1 MSQEGRLAVVGARI
15 VDAATGRDEV
25 GTCVLDDG
33 VIADVGPDVGVP
45 AGADVIEAEGF
56 ALLPG
61 LVDPHVHIPRAGR
74 ERTTAHEM
82 LVRAGV
88 TTAVEFADFRGVLAQ
103 WTASAAGLTVLGLQA
118 VPPLVEPITDAR
130 ARAEVEVALDA
141 GAVGIKILG
150 GHYPCS
156 PEASAQLV
164 AAADELGAY
173 VAFHAGTTAHGSNL
187 QGMEE
192 AIALAEGRPFH
203 LAHTN
208 AYLRGAVDDPLAENL
223 RALRLLREHPEIR
236 SEAHLAPLNACF
248 GGLVD
253 GEPRDHIVRNC
264 LALRGY
270 PPVAEGME
278 KAFLDG
284 YAHVHSETSRGIEL
298 VTGAAG
304 LAAWRD
310 SPDGGMLSFPVNLR
324 LSAYLQTCARVG
336 PAGGLAFEG
345 PGDFVV
351 DAICSDGGTWRNVI
365 VDQGLTLVHLGALT
379 LLDFVRKA
387 SWHPAR
393 MFGLQRKGT
402 LSRGADADVA
412 LVDLER
418 RQVRTT
424 IAAGRVVYDGTTAT
438 GTGGTVLTTERGAG
452 AVAAHGV
459 PHRVLDPAPRCS

>member
-1 MSQEGRLAVVGARI
+1 MVGARI
-15 VDAATGRDEV
+15 VDAATGWDEV
-25 GTCVLDDG
+25 GTCLVEDG
-33 VIADVGPDVGVP
+33 VIADVGPDVGAP
-45 AGADVIEAEGF
+45 AGADVIEAEGL

-61 LVDPHVHIPRAGR
+61 LVDPHVHMPRGGGAR
-74 ERTTAHEM
+74 ATAHEQ

-88 TTAVEFADFRGVLAQ
+88 TTAVEFADMRGVLAG
-103 WTASAAGLTVLGLQA
+103 WHASAAGLTVLGLQA
-118 VPPLVEPITDAR
+118 VPALVEQVPAAR
-130 ARAEVEVALDA
+130 ARSEVEAALDG

-156 PEASAQLV
+156 PQASAQLI
-164 AAADELGAY
+164 AAADDLGAY

-187 QGMEE
+187 EGMEE

-208 AYLRGAVDDPLAENL
+208 AYLRGAIDDPLAENL
-223 RALRLLREHPEIR
+223 QALRLLREHPEIR
-236 SEAHLAPLNACF
+236 SEAHLASLNACF
-248 GGLVD
+248 GGLVG

-270 PPVAEGME
+270 PPTAEGLQR
-278 KAFLDG
+278 AFTDG
-284 YAHVHSETSRGIEL
+284 YAYAHSDTPNGMRL

-304 LAAWRD
+304 IAAWRE
-310 SPDGGMLSFPVNLR
+310 SPDGGTLSFPVNLR
-324 LSAYLQTCARVG
+324 LSAYLQTCARVD
-336 PAGGLAFEG
+336 PAGELAFEG

-365 VDQGLTLVHLGALT
+365 VDQGLALVQLGALT

-387 SWHPAR
+387 SSCPAR
-393 MFGLQRKGT
+393 MFGIPGKGT
-402 LSRGADADVA
+402 LAPGADADLV

-424 IAAGRVVYDGTTAT
+424 IASGRVVYDGTAVM
-438 GTGGTVLTTERGAG
+438 GTGGTVLTTERGAS
-452 AVAAHGV
+452 AVAARDV
-459 PHRVLDPAPRCS
+459 PYRVLDPAPRCG

>member
-1 MSQEGRLAVVGARI
+1 MSRGGPLAVVGARI

-25 GTCVLDDG
+25 GTCLLDDG
-33 VIADVGPDVGVP
+33 SITDVGPDVGVP
-45 AGADVIEAEGF
+45 AGAEVIEADGL

-61 LVDPHVHIPRAGR
+61 LVDPHVHIPQAAR
-74 ERTTAHEM
+74 ERTIAHEM

-103 WTASAAGLTVLGLQA
+103 WHASAAGLTVLGLQA
-118 VPPLVEPITDAR
+118 VPPLVDPISDAR
-130 ARAEVEVALDA
+130 ARAEVEAALDD

-156 PEASAQLV
+156 PEVSAQLI

-173 VAFHAGTTAHGSNL
+173 IAFHAGTTAHGSNL

-192 AIALAEGRPFH
+192 AIALADGRPFH

-208 AYLRGAVDDPLAENL
+208 AYLRGAVDDPLVENL

-236 SEAHLAPLNACF
+236 SEAHLASLNACF

-253 GEPRDHIVRNC
+253 GGPRDHIVRNC

-270 PPVAEGME
+270 PPTAEALE
-278 KAFLDG
+278 RAFLDG
-284 YAHVHSETSRGIEL
+284 YAHVHSETPQGMEL

-310 SPDGGMLSFPVNLR
+310 SPDGSMLSFPVNLR

-336 PAGGLAFEG
+336 PGGDLAFEG
-345 PGDFVV
+345 PGDFVI

-365 VDQGLTLVHLGALT
+365 VEQGLALVQLGGLT
-379 LLDFVRKA
+379 LLDFVRKV

-393 MFGLQRKGT
+393 MFGLEGKGT
-402 LSRGADADVA
+402 LAPGADAD
-412 LVDLER
+412 LVLLDLER

-424 IAAGRVVYDGTTAT
+424 ITAGRVAYDGTAVA
-438 GTGGTVLTTERGAG
+438 GTGGTVLTTGRGAG
-452 AVAAHGV
+452 AVAARDV
-459 PHRVLDPAPRCS
+459 PHRVLDPGPRCG